1 MFLKRLYKHHQ
12 IIHRVQG
19 LQQYKQPRSS
29 IFKALFGIVKT
40 LERVQK
46 CCGECVAYALV
57 KPMERADVVDQGPSF
72 NHMVTL
78 KSPSNTLVA
87 VSVQD
92 ILDACIH
99 VTVDDDISY
108 VSCLPNQVEKE

>member
-1 MFLKRLYKHHQ
+1 M
-12 IIHRVQG
+12 
-19 LQQYKQPRSS
+19 
-29 IFKALFGIVKT
+29 KT

-72 NHMVTL
+72 NAMVTL

-92 ILDACIH
+92 I
-99 VTVDDDISY
+99 VDDDISY
-108 VSCLPNQVEKE
+108 VSCVPNQVEKK

>member
-1 MFLKRLYKHHQ
+1 M
-12 IIHRVQG
+12 
-19 LQQYKQPRSS
+19 
-29 IFKALFGIVKT
+29 KT
-40 LERVQK
+40 LVRVQK
-46 CCGECVAYALV
+46 NCGEYVASALV
-57 KPMERADVVDQGPSF
+57 KPMERADVIDQGYSF